1 MAVFSAIAA
10 RKARKEQLKAQDKL
24 DKLLQNRQEII
35 NPYENVTDLSGMV
48 SNPFANLQV
57 ATTAAE
63 MQAEQADISLANT
76 LDLLRAT
83 GSGAGGATALAQAS
97 LRGKQGIAAT
107 IEQQELQNA
116 RLRAQG
122 EQFAQQQRIKEKQR
136 VEEADILGKSFMFQ
150 TQEGREVA
158 DISRE
163 AGMIQQYGQQRA
175 DALGAMGSN
184 TAMVAGAAITAGAF
198 GGGGSGAGT
207 GAGGGSSSGG
217 GSFPSDRRL
226 KDNIKFLKLSPSG
239 LKIYSFKY
247 KNKEGIY
254 QGVMS
259 DEVPAYATIKN
270 LFGIYDGV
278 DYSKIDVEFKQIQ

>member
-247 KNKEGIY
+247 KNKEGVY

>member
-97 LRGKQGIAAT
+97 LRSKQGIAAT

-163 AGMIQQYGQQRA
+163 AGMVQQYGQQRA

-184 TAMVAGAAITAGAF
+184 TGAVVGAALTAGVF
-198 GGGGSGAGT
+198 GGGGAGS

-247 KNKEGIY
+247 KNKEGVY

-259 DEVPAYATIKN
+259 DEVPAHATIKN